1 MLVVIMCIVTVVS
14 TAITIVLNKEEV
26 DEKKDEIVIV
36 TSFYPVYIAT
46 LNVVNGIDG
55 VKVVNLMEQQGGCL
69 HDYQLTT
76 NDMKKLE
83 QADVFIMNGA
93 GMEGYVSTIVD
104 AYPNLEVVDSSEGV
118 SLLTIEGE
126 IHSHEEDA
134 DHTHS
139 HEEDADH
146 AHTEEEEEHS
156 HDHGDYNS
164 HIWLNPNNYVK
175 QVETIMTALTK
186 IDETHGV
193 LYKANAENY
202 IAKVEGLIEEMNG
215 LENPVN
221 QEVVLFHDSMEYLL
235 QPLGI
240 EVAYSLGIDE
250 ENTLSAGEVATVI
263 DEVRNHGIQVLFS
276 EVQFEQSMADRI
288 AEETGASVVV
298 LDSLVS
304 GEVSLDAY
312 IEGMKKNL
320 ETIKEV
326 LY

>member
-1 MLVVIMCIVTVVS
+1 MLLVIMCIITVVS

-26 DEKKDEIVIV
+26 DENKDEIVIV

-93 GMEGYVSTIVD
+93 GMEGYVSTIVE
-104 AYPNLEVVDSSEGV
+104 AYPELEVVDSSEGV

-126 IHSHEEDA
+126 VHSHSHEEDA
-134 DHTHS
+134 EHTH
-139 HEEDADH
+139 
-146 AHTEEEEEHS
+146 TEEEEHS

-175 QVETIMTALTK
+175 QVENIMTALTE

-202 IAKVEGLIEEMNG
+202 IAKVEALMEEMNG
-215 LENPVN
+215 LQNPVN

-240 EVAYSLGIDE
+240 EVAYSLGIEE
-250 ENTLSAGEVATVI
+250 ENSLSAGDVATVI
-263 DEVRNHGIQVLFS
+263 DEVRNHKIQVLFS

-304 GEVSLDAY
+304 GEVSLQAY
-312 IEGMKKNL
+312 IDGMKKNL
-320 ETIKEV
+320 ETIKQV